1 LSEASRPAVLIEP
14 LADHHD
20 RSGFTCEVEPLDRYF
35 RTQAGQDVR
44 RRVAACFLLV
54 EPPSAVPIGFY
65 TLAATSV
72 ALTDLPDGLAKRL
85 PRYPLVPAILMGR
98 LAVDV
103 RRRGQRW
110 GEHLLLDALARA
122 LRSDIA
128 TFAFVI
134 DAKDDA
140 AMAFYT
146 AYGFR
151 SLTAASRRLF
161 MPMAEAAKLFA

>member
-1 LSEASRPAVLIEP
+1 LNARIEP

-20 RSGFTCEVEPLDRYF
+20 RAAFTCQVEPLDRYF
-35 RTQAGQDVR
+35 RSQAGQDAR
-44 RRVAACFLLV
+44 RRVASCFVLI
-54 EPPSAVPIGFY
+54 EPPAAIPIGFY
-65 TLAATSV
+65 TLAASSI
-72 ALTDLPDGLAKRL
+72 AFADLPDALAKRL
-85 PRYPLVPAILMGR
+85 PRYPLVPATLMGR

-103 RRRGQRW
+103 RHRGRRW

-122 LRSDIA
+122 LRSEIA

-140 AMAFYT
+140 AAAFYT

-151 SLTAASRRLF
+151 PLTDTGRRMF
-161 MPMAEAAKLFA
+161 MPMAEVAKLFV